1 MTQNLL
7 RLGPTFIKV
16 SLCAECSFYKHP
28 NTSFLILFS
37 FQLGQ
42 IFSTRIDIVPK
53 EYLEQLKLLQD
64 NVPAFSGAKA
74 IEIIEYELGKP
85 IGDLFDTFNNEPLA
99 GKVGI

>member
-1 MTQNLL
+1 VLL
-7 RLGPTFIKV
+7 LQTGQIQPYSSI
-16 SLCAECSFYKHP
+16 
-28 NTSFLILFS
+28 S

-85 IGDLFDTFNNEPLA
+85 IGELFDTFNSEPLA
-99 GKVGI
+99 GKVANL

>member
-1 MTQNLL
+1 M
-7 RLGPTFIKV
+7 
-16 SLCAECSFYKHP
+16 SLSSTNFQVHHYSF
-28 NTSFLILFS
+28 FS

-74 IEIIEYELGKP
+74 VEIIEYELGKP
-85 IGDLFDTFNNEPLA
+85 IRELFDTFNNEPLA
-99 GKVGI
+99 GKIANLKFAFVCLT